1 MKLKRFLSLCAVCIF
16 ATVLLAGCSSDNT
29 QDTQTSTDTTSSNNS
44 QTDTSSDSQDTSSDS
59 QDTSSDSQDTS
70 SDKTEKDT
78 PSVSIPWNEVSD
90 DYEDAAVEA
99 KNEITGA
106 DSISV
111 STLKSLADTIRK
123 DYKIIKDGVTKSN
136 KESAKEM
143 FVTGAKIEA
152 LAERSSDV
160 SDEEF
165 IRLGTSAKDYVK
177 ALHGGGSTSLSDA
190 YYDLDTGLTV
200 TKKLGNDKWNA
211 LVKKLN

>member
-29 QDTQTSTDTTSSNNS
+29 QDTQTPTDTTSSDNS
-44 QTDTSSDSQDTSSDS
+44 QTDTSSDS

-106 DSISV
+106 DSISA

-123 DYKIIKDGVTKSN
+123 DYKAIKDGVTKSN

-165 IRLGTSAKDYVK
+165 IRLGTSAKVYVK
-177 ALHGGGSTSLSDA
+177 ALHGGGSSSLSDA
-190 YYDLDTGLTV
+190 YYDLDTGLTI

>member
-29 QDTQTSTDTTSSNNS
+29 QDTQTPTDTTSSDNS
-44 QTDTSSDSQDTSSDS
+44 QTDTSSDS

-123 DYKIIKDGVTKSN
+123 DYKVIKDGVTKSN

-160 SDEEF
+160 SEEEF
-165 IRLGTSAKDYVK
+165 IRLGTSAKNYVK
-177 ALHGGGSTSLSDA
+177 ALHGGGATSLSDA

>member
-29 QDTQTSTDTTSSNNS
+29 QDTQTPTDTTSSDNS
-44 QTDTSSDSQDTSSDS
+44 QT
-59 QDTSSDSQDTS
+59 DTS

-123 DYKIIKDGVTKSN
+123 DYKVIKDGVTKSN

-160 SDEEF
+160 SEEEF

-211 LVKKLN
+211 LAKKLN

>member
-29 QDTQTSTDTTSSNNS
+29 QDTQTPTDTTSSDNS
-44 QTDTSSDSQDTSSDS
+44 QT
-59 QDTSSDSQDTS
+59 DTS

-99 KNEITGA
+99 KNEITA
-106 DSISV
+106 TDSISV

-123 DYKIIKDGVTKSN
+123 DYKVIKDGVTKSN

-160 SDEEF
+160 SEEEF

-211 LVKKLN
+211 LAKKLN

>member
-1 MKLKRFLSLCAVCIF
+1 MKLKRFLSLCAVSIF
-16 ATVLLAGCSSDNT
+16 AAALLAGCSSDNT
-29 QDTQTSTDTTSSNNS
+29 QDPQASADTTSSDSS
-44 QTDTSSDSQDTSSDS
+44 QTDTSSDS
-59 QDTSSDSQDTS
+59 
-70 SDKTEKDT
+70 KDT
-78 PSVSIPWNEVSD
+78 ASNGSEKSSTSVAIPWSEVSD

-123 DYKIIKDGVTKSN
+123 DYKVIKDGVTKSN

-165 IRLGTSAKDYVK
+165 IKLGTKAKDYVK
-177 ALHGGGSTSLSDA
+177 ALHGGGSVSLSDA

-211 LVKKLN
+211 LAKKLN

>member
-29 QDTQTSTDTTSSNNS
+29 QDTQTPTDTTSSNNS
-44 QTDTSSDSQDTSSDS
+44 QT
-59 QDTSSDSQDTS
+59 DTS

-90 DYEDAAVEA
+90 DYEDTAVEA

-106 DSISV
+106 DSISA

-123 DYKIIKDGVTKSN
+123 DYKAIKDGVTILN

-165 IRLGTSAKDYVK
+165 IRLGTSAKVYVK

-211 LVKKLN
+211 LAKKLN

>member
-29 QDTQTSTDTTSSNNS
+29 QDTQTPTDTTSSDNS
-44 QTDTSSDSQDTSSDS
+44 QTDTSSDS

-106 DSISV
+106 DSISA

-123 DYKIIKDGVTKSN
+123 DYKAIKDGVTKSN

-165 IRLGTSAKDYVK
+165 IRLGTSAKVYVK

-190 YYDLDTGLTV
+190 YYDLDTGLTI

>member
-29 QDTQTSTDTTSSNNS
+29 QDTQTPTDTTSSDNS
-44 QTDTSSDSQDTSSDS
+44 QT
-59 QDTSSDSQDTS
+59 DTS

-99 KNEITGA
+99 KNEITA
-106 DSISV
+106 TDSISV

-123 DYKIIKDGVTKSN
+123 DYKVIKDGVTKSN
-136 KESAKEM
+136 KASAKEM

-160 SDEEF
+160 SEEEF

-211 LVKKLN
+211 LAKKLN

>member
-29 QDTQTSTDTTSSNNS
+29 QDTQTPTDTTSSNNS
-44 QTDTSSDSQDTSSDS
+44 QTDTSSDS

-165 IRLGTSAKDYVK
+165 IRLGTNAKNYVK

>member
-29 QDTQTSTDTTSSNNS
+29 QDTQTPTDTTSSDNS
-44 QTDTSSDSQDTSSDS
+44 QTDTSSDS

-99 KNEITGA
+99 KNEITAA

-123 DYKIIKDGVTKSN
+123 DYKVIKDGVTKSN

-160 SDEEF
+160 SEEEF
-165 IRLGTSAKDYVK
+165 IRLGTSAKNYVK

>member
-29 QDTQTSTDTTSSNNS
+29 QDTQTSADTTSSNNS
-44 QTDTSSDSQDTSSDS
+44 QT
-59 QDTSSDSQDTS
+59 DTSSDSQDTS

-90 DYEDAAVEA
+90 DYEDTAVEA

-106 DSISV
+106 DSISA

-123 DYKIIKDGVTKSN
+123 DYKAIKDGVTKSN

-165 IRLGTSAKDYVK
+165 IRLGTSAKVYVK

-190 YYDLDTGLTV
+190 YYDLDTGLTI

>member
-29 QDTQTSTDTTSSNNS
+29 QDTQTPTDTTSSNNS

-59 QDTSSDSQDTS
+59 QDTSSD
-70 SDKTEKDT
+70 KTEKNT

>member
-44 QTDTSSDSQDTSSDS
+44 QTDTSSDS

-136 KESAKEM
+136 TESAKEM

>member
-29 QDTQTSTDTTSSNNS
+29 QDTQTPTDTTSSNNS
-44 QTDTSSDSQDTSSDS
+44 QTDTSSNS

-70 SDKTEKDT
+70 SDKTEKNT

>member
-29 QDTQTSTDTTSSNNS
+29 QDTQTPTDTTSSNNS

-59 QDTSSDSQDTS
+59 QDTSSD
-70 SDKTEKDT
+70 KTEKNT

-99 KNEITGA
+99 KNEITGE

-165 IRLGTSAKDYVK
+165 IRLGTSAKNYVK

>member
-29 QDTQTSTDTTSSNNS
+29 QDTQTPTDTTSSDNS
-44 QTDTSSDSQDTSSDS
+44 QT
-59 QDTSSDSQDTS
+59 DTS

-123 DYKIIKDGVTKSN
+123 DYKAIKDGVTKSN

-165 IRLGTSAKDYVK
+165 IRLGTSAKVYVK

-200 TKKLGNDKWNA
+200 TKNLGNDKWNA
-211 LVKKLN
+211 LAKKLN

>member
-16 ATVLLAGCSSDNT
+16 CHSIACRMFHQIIHKTLRHQQIQQSSG
-29 QDTQTSTDTTSSNNS
+29 NS
-44 QTDTSSDSQDTSSDS
+44 QT
-59 QDTSSDSQDTS
+59 DTSSDSQDTS

-123 DYKIIKDGVTKSN
+123 DYKVIKDGVTKSN

-143 FVTGAKIEA
+143 FVTA
-152 LAERSSDV
+152 R
-160 SDEEF
+160 
-165 IRLGTSAKDYVK
+165 RLRHLPNAPAMFRRKN
-177 ALHGGGSTSLSDA
+177 LS
-190 YYDLDTGLTV
+190 
-200 TKKLGNDKWNA
+200 A
-211 LVKKLN
+211 LVPAQRIMSKRFTVVDPLPFPMPITI

>member
-1 MKLKRFLSLCAVCIF
+1 MKLKHFLSLCAVCIF

-29 QDTQTSTDTTSSNNS
+29 QDTQTPTDTTSSDNS
-44 QTDTSSDSQDTSSDS
+44 QT
-59 QDTSSDSQDTS
+59 DTS

-99 KNEITGA
+99 KNEITA
-106 DSISV
+106 TDSISV

-123 DYKIIKDGVTKSN
+123 DYKVIKDGVTKSN

-160 SDEEF
+160 SEEEF

-211 LVKKLN
+211 LAKKLN

>member
-1 MKLKRFLSLCAVCIF
+1 M
-16 ATVLLAGCSSDNT
+16 
-29 QDTQTSTDTTSSNNS
+29 
-44 QTDTSSDSQDTSSDS
+44 
-59 QDTSSDSQDTS
+59 
-70 SDKTEKDT
+70 
-78 PSVSIPWNEVSD
+78 SD

-123 DYKIIKDGVTKSN
+123 DYKVIKDGVTKSN

-160 SDEEF
+160 SEEEF

-211 LVKKLN
+211 LAKKLN

>member
-29 QDTQTSTDTTSSNNS
+29 QDTQTPTDTTSSDNS
-44 QTDTSSDSQDTSSDS
+44 QTDTSSDS

-123 DYKIIKDGVTKSN
+123 DYKVIKDGVTKSN

-160 SDEEF
+160 SEEEF
-165 IRLGTSAKDYVK
+165 VRLGTSAKNYVK

>member
-29 QDTQTSTDTTSSNNS
+29 QDTQTPTDTTSSDNS
-44 QTDTSSDSQDTSSDS
+44 QTDTSSDS

-106 DSISV
+106 DSISA

-123 DYKIIKDGVTKSN
+123 DYKAIKDGVTKSN

-165 IRLGTSAKDYVK
+165 ISLGTSAKVYVK

-190 YYDLDTGLTV
+190 YYDLDTGLTI
-200 TKKLGNDKWNA
+200 TKKLGNDNWNA
-211 LVKKLN
+211 LAKKLN

>member
-29 QDTQTSTDTTSSNNS
+29 QDTQTPTDTTSSDNS
-44 QTDTSSDSQDTSSDS
+44 QTDTSSDS

-78 PSVSIPWNEVSD
+78 PLVSIPWNEVSD

-106 DSISV
+106 DSISA

-123 DYKIIKDGVTKSN
+123 DYKAIKDGVTKSN

-165 IRLGTSAKDYVK
+165 IRLGTSAKVYVK

-190 YYDLDTGLTV
+190 YYDLDTGLTI

>member
-29 QDTQTSTDTTSSNNS
+29 QDTQKPTDTTSSDNS
-44 QTDTSSDSQDTSSDS
+44 QTDTSSDS

-99 KNEITGA
+99 KNEITA
-106 DSISV
+106 TDSISV

-123 DYKIIKDGVTKSN
+123 DYKVIKDGVTKSN

-160 SDEEF
+160 SEEEF

-211 LVKKLN
+211 LAKKLN

>member
-29 QDTQTSTDTTSSNNS
+29 QDTQTPTDTTSSDNS
-44 QTDTSSDSQDTSSDS
+44 QTDTSSDS

-123 DYKIIKDGVTKSN
+123 DYKVIKDGVTKSN

-160 SDEEF
+160 SEEEF

-211 LVKKLN
+211 LAKKLN

>member
-29 QDTQTSTDTTSSNNS
+29 QDTQTPTDTTSSNNS
-44 QTDTSSDSQDTSSDS
+44 QTDTSSNS

>member
-29 QDTQTSTDTTSSNNS
+29 QDTQTPTDTTSSDNS
-44 QTDTSSDSQDTSSDS
+44 QTDTSSDS

-106 DSISV
+106 DSISA

-123 DYKIIKDGVTKSN
+123 DYKAIKDGGTKSN

-165 IRLGTSAKDYVK
+165 IRLGTSAKVYVK
-177 ALHGGGSTSLSDA
+177 ALHGGGSSSLSDA
-190 YYDLDTGLTV
+190 YYDLDTGLTI

>member
-59 QDTSSDSQDTS
+59 QDTSSD
-70 SDKTEKDT
+70 KTEKNT

>member
-16 ATVLLAGCSSDNT
+16 TTVLLAGCSSDNT
-29 QDTQTSTDTTSSNNS
+29 QDTQTPTDTTSSNNS
-44 QTDTSSDSQDTSSDS
+44 QTDTSSDS

-160 SDEEF
+160 SEEEF